1 MFSTALNLIR
11 EALSSRYAGVAL
23 KLFVLNLAGR
33 LLQFVSSLYAARC
46 LGPTNLGISAQI
58 ATLAQ
63 QVSLVYNGGFDSVA
77 VREIAADRDRADALA
92 GAVVL
97 FRVVVALVGAAV
109 WIAAAVWLVDPPA
122 ARWAWLAGAPL
133 LVLPALNIAFVYQ
146 GLEQLPIQA
155 AFSVLGS
162 ALVAGTYWLV
172 FEPGMPVGS
181 DLAVAI
187 VSTAITTAGLWACW
201 LLADRGKRA
210 RARSDWKAAART
222 LRVLLKKSW
231 RYWVL
236 AVLVFYYTAF
246 QIPLIAHYL
255 GDREVGVY
263 RSALVL
269 ASGVEL
275 MFNAINNLLLP
286 RLVVWHRHGLAHMWR
301 QQNRAFW
308 LFVLIGAPPIAALI
322 VFSGSIYHRFLGPE
336 FQGGILVFQIMTL
349 GRLIVFVGQIYAYG
363 LIAKHLDNEFLFASL
378 AGAVSSVALSVA
390 FVPRHGIVAA
400 AVIGVIAE
408 IVVCA
413 SSYLFARA
421 HVLSHASDPAGA

>member
-1 MFSTALNLIR
+1 MVSAALRLVR

-23 KLFVLNLAGR
+23 RLLVLNLAGR
-33 LLQFVSSLYAARC
+33 VLQFVSSIYAARC

-77 VREIAADRDRADALA
+77 VREIAADRERADALA

-97 FRVVVALVGAAV
+97 FRVVIALVGAAV
-109 WIAAAVWLVDPPA
+109 WIAAALWLLEPSAV
-122 ARWAWLAGAPL
+122 RRAWLAGAPL
-133 LVLPALNIAFVYQ
+133 LVLSALNIAFLYQ
-146 GLEQLPIQA
+146 GLEQLPVQA

-172 FEPGMPVGS
+172 FEPGMPVGA

-187 VSTAITTAGLWACW
+187 VSTAITTAGLWVCW
-201 LLADRGKRA
+201 VWAGRAQRGRA
-210 RARSDWKAAART
+210 AIDWRTTGRT
-222 LRVLLKKSW
+222 LRVLLGKSW

-308 LFVLIGAPPIAALI
+308 LFVLIGAPPIVLLI
-322 VFSGSIYHRFLGPE
+322 VASGPIYHRFLGPE
-336 FQGGILVFQIMTL
+336 FQGGVLVFQIMAL

-378 AGAVSSVALSVA
+378 AGTVASVALSVA

-400 AVIGVIAE
+400 AVIGVVAE

-421 HVLSHASDPAGA
+421 HVRSRAADPAGA